1 MYEVEVKMHLR
12 NREQVIKRLKDLGC
26 VFGEVLHQVD
36 HIFIPENVPF
46 PPPLDVP
53 VLRVRKQNNIWF
65 FTMKISMSNRQDCIE
80 REMKIED
87 GEKML
92 DVLKF
97 LKYKQ
102 VPVVD
107 KKRIKTNIGDIE
119 VVLDEVVGLG
129 EFLEA
134 EKIVHTHDGEERK
147 KIQEELLS
155 FLETL
160 NIPRKDQIINGK
172 YDIMLFEK
180 FGIKSIV

>member
-1 MYEVEVKMHLR
+1 MYEVEVKMHLKDR
-12 NREQVIKRLKDLGC
+12 GKVVQKLKDLGC
-26 VFGEVLHQVD
+26 VFGEVLHQID
-36 HIFIPENVPF
+36 YIFIPEGVPF

-53 VLRVRKQNNIWF
+53 VLRVRKQNEKYF

-80 REMKIED
+80 RELEISD

-92 DVLKF
+92 EILNF

-107 KKRIKTNIGDIE
+107 KKRIKTKVGEIE
-119 VVLDEVVGLG
+119 VVLDEVEGLG

-134 EKIVHTHDGEERK
+134 EKIVHIHDGKERE
-147 KIQEELLS
+147 KIQEELLF

-160 NIPRKDQIINGK
+160 GVKKEDQIVNGK

-180 FGIKSIV
+180 YGF

>member
-12 NREQVIKRLKDLGC
+12 NRKGVIKKLKDLGC
-26 VFGEVLHQVD
+26 TFGEVLHQID
-36 HIFIPENVPF
+36 YIFIPEDMSF

-53 VLRVRKQNNIWF
+53 VLRVRKQNDIWF

-92 DVLKF
+92 EILKF
-97 LKYKQ
+97 LKYKL

-107 KKRIKTNIGDIE
+107 KKRIKTKVGEIE
-119 VVLDEVVGLG
+119 VVLDEVKGLG

-155 FLETL
+155 FLGTIGVSRE
-160 NIPRKDQIINGK
+160 DQIINGK

-180 FGIKSIV
+180 YGI

>member
-1 MYEVEVKMHLR
+1 MYEVEVKMYLDD
-12 NREQVIKRLKDLGC
+12 REKVIKKLKDLGC
-26 VFGEVLHQVD
+26 IFGEVLHQID
-36 HIFIPENVPF
+36 HIFIPEGVSF

-53 VLRVRKQNNIWF
+53 VLRVRKQNEKYF

-80 REMKIED
+80 KELEIFD

-92 DVLKF
+92 EILKF

-107 KKRIKTNIGDIE
+107 KKRIKTKVGEIE

-134 EKIVHTHDGEERK
+134 EKIVHTHDGKERE
-147 KIQEELLS
+147 KIQEELLF

-160 NIPRKDQIINGK
+160 GIKREDQIINGK

-180 FGIKSIV
+180 YGI

>member
-1 MYEVEVKMHLR
+1 MYEVEVKMHLN
-12 NREQVIKRLKDLGC
+12 NREAVIKKLKDLGC
-26 VFGEVLHQVD
+26 IFGEVLHQID
-36 HIFIPENVPF
+36 YIFIPEEVSF

-53 VLRVRKQNNIWF
+53 VLRVRKENEKYF

-80 REMKIED
+80 KELEIFE

-92 DVLKF
+92 EILKF

-107 KKRIKTNIGDIE
+107 KKRIKTKIREIE

-160 NIPRKDQIINGK
+160 GIKREDQIVNGK
-172 YDIMLFEK
+172 YDIMLYEK
-180 FGIKSIV
+180 YEI

>member
-1 MYEVEVKMHLR
+1 MYEVEVKMHLQDR
-12 NREQVIKRLKDLGC
+12 DKVIQKVKDLGC

-36 HIFIPENVPF
+36 HIFIRGDVDF
-46 PPPLDVP
+46 PPPYDSP
-53 VLRVRKQNNIWF
+53 VLRVRKQNNKYF
-65 FTMKISMSNRQDCIE
+65 FTMKISMSNRQDCVE
-80 REMKIED
+80 RELEISD
-87 GEKML
+87 GEKMIEII
-92 DVLKF
+92 KF

-102 VPVVD
+102 APIVD
-107 KKRIKTNIGDIE
+107 KKRVKTNVGDIE

-134 EKIVHTHDGEERK
+134 EKIVHTHDGEERQ

-160 NIPRKDQIINGK
+160 GIQREDQVVNGK

-180 FGIKSIV
+180 YGI

>member
-12 NREQVIKRLKDLGC
+12 NREEVIQKLTNLGC
-26 VFGEVLHQVD
+26 VFTEELHQVD
-36 HIFIPENVPF
+36 YIFIPESVVF

-53 VLRVRKQNNIWF
+53 VLRVRKQNEKYF

-80 REMKIED
+80 KELEIME

-92 DVLKF
+92 DILKY

-107 KKRIKTNIGDIE
+107 KKRIKTKVGEIE
-119 VVLDEVVGLG
+119 IVLDEVAGLG

-134 EKIVHTHDGEERK
+134 EKIVHTHNKEERQ
-147 KIQEELLS
+147 KIQEELLT

-160 NIPRKDQIINGK
+160 DIKREDQIINGK

-180 FGIKSIV
+180 NGNKLV